1 MLADMGME
9 IKNHVFQIVY
19 NYKFLPY
26 FIAPVIG
33 WLADVKFG
41 RYGVMKFASMASFL
55 SSVFLFFALITGI
68 GVSTLDSLLT
78 VAS

>member
-41 RYGVMKFASMASFL
+41 RYGVYEVCFNGL
-55 SSVFLFFALITGI
+55 
-68 GVSTLDSLLT
+68 VSE
-78 VAS
+78 